1 MKQIRRRWKLG
12 LLGLMLIGLCLLMV
26 LRKGAAP
33 LLLAPMMRLTQPCM
47 LAAPNDPSCRGSS
60 DSAAALVEATLSR
73 IGPRVSP
80 SGKYELGY
88 TLQVPLLQLLQ
99 PIGNDWVVNIPAVQR
114 LVRTLRDVDR
124 PAVLYLFST
133 HFGIEAPIQDALAQD
148 PANLATTPQ
157 GPMPNDT
164 YDGMV
169 IYPWSV
175 ARTDNEITGRRAQV
189 ISALIEEVCRLEP
202 AHWAKIR
209 GITLLGEVHHL
220 FPGFEAGMGF
230 DEQYSVSDY
239 SEISMEG
246 FRSYLSKYFSSIDK
260 LNSAMATDYRS
271 FAEVLPPSKNIRQ
284 QALQRFTEHI
294 DSYAHGSLPVSGWVH
309 VEKSRSDSPTWIRLY
324 LNGDPVARVNADLG
338 RQDVLAALPKLG
350 TADVGWRFDL
360 DFSSIPTGVHRIDV
374 VLESGASELLHLGTR
389 LISVMDRQQTQPEV
403 LATNQLPV
411 TSSPGK
417 SVQFY
422 IDTPRD
428 KASYFYNP
436 LVPLWHKFRQRQ
448 LVDYLTY
455 FDRLI
460 EASCISKSDRY
471 VHQIVPFTNP
481 GWDAQK
487 FAVEATLEST
497 AQLHLGVSLY
507 GESSY
512 GHSFLDW
519 YRKSG
524 HQSYGVTEF
533 HPLRAMAPAELRA
546 TLDAH
551 RAQGARFL
559 SFFMESRWQSDGS
572 STDRNRFSFDVD
584 NPTSGSDKLFQSMK
598 AVLSE

>member
-47 LAAPNDPSCRGSS
+47 LAAPNDLSCRGSS

-114 LVRTLRDVDR
+114 LARTLRDVDR

-133 HFGIEAPIQDALAQD
+133 HFGIEAPIQAALAQD
-148 PANLATTPQ
+148 SANLAVTPQ

-175 ARTDNEITGRRAQV
+175 ARTDNEITRRRVQV
-189 ISALIEEVCRLEP
+189 ISAVIEEICRLEP
-202 AHWAKIR
+202 EHHAKIR
-209 GITLLGEVHHL
+209 GITVLGELHHL

-230 DEQYSVSDY
+230 DDHYSVSDY
-239 SEISMEG
+239 SEISADG
-246 FRSYLSKYFSSIDK
+246 FRSFLGKHFKGIDK
-260 LNSAMATDYRS
+260 LNSAIGTDYS
-271 FAEVLPPSKNIRQ
+271 SYAEVRPPSKNIRSE
-284 QALQRFTEHI
+284 ALQRFTEHI
-294 DSYAHGSLPVSGWVH
+294 DSYAHGRLPVSGWVH
-309 VEKSRSDSPTWIRLY
+309 PDKAQRIAPAWIRIY
-324 LNGDPVARVNADLG
+324 LDGDQVARVAADLG
-338 RQDVLAALPKLG
+338 RQDVLSALPKLG

-360 DFSSIPTGVHRIDV
+360 DFSTIATGVHRIDV
-374 VLESGASELLHLGTR
+374 ALENGTSELVHLGTR
-389 LISVMDRQQTQPEV
+389 HISVMDRQQNQPLV
-403 LATNQLPV
+403 LPAKKLPITV
-411 TSSPGK
+411 PAGK
-417 SVQFY
+417 ELQFH

-428 KASYFYNP
+428 GASFFYNP
-436 LVPLWHKFRQRQ
+436 LVPLWHSFRQQQ

-460 EASCISKSDRY
+460 QASCMSRSDRY

-487 FAVEATLEST
+487 FAVEATLELKSKFY
-497 AQLHLGVSLY
+497 LGVSLY

-512 GHSFLDW
+512 GRSFFDW
-519 YRKSG
+519 YSKSG
-524 HQSYGVTEF
+524 HRFYGVTEF
-533 HPLRAMAPAELRA
+533 HPLRAMEPTELRA
-546 TLDAH
+546 TLDMH
-551 RAQGARFL
+551 RARGARFL
-559 SFFMESRWQSDGS
+559 SFFMESRWKSDGS
-572 STDRNRFSFDVD
+572 STDHNRFSLDAD
-584 NPTSGSDKLFQSMK
+584 NPISGSDKLFQSMK
-598 AVLSE
+598 TVLNE